1 MDQIKAGL
9 ERDGIKNGAGRKKWG
24 TTNIRKILTNEKYMG
39 DAMLQ
44 KTITVD
50 VLNKTRIPNDGREVQ
65 YYIEDHHEPIVSRAV
80 YQMYVAAVIAALRCT
95 GFIGTLVTRK

>member
-24 TTNIRKILTNEKYMG
+24 TTNIRQILTNEKYVG

-50 VLNKTRIPNDGREVQ
+50 VLNK
-65 YYIEDHHEPIVSRAV
+65 
-80 YQMYVAAVIAALRCT
+80 
-95 GFIGTLVTRK
+95 FII